1 MSSFR
6 ALGSRPCYREEADPS
21 VSPGAP
27 QGKAILPAMKTV
39 RHFRSADGRDLY
51 GLPVEAFPGFSVNLY
66 LILAGSSVL
75 LVDCGTGLESCRRQI
90 EERFEEVRE
99 RFVPGLRISD
109 VDLIV
114 VTHGHIDHF
123 GGLPWLKERTAA
135 PATVHALDRRVLSHY
150 EERVVVASKAL
161 KGFLELAGVSPQRQ
175 ARLME
180 MYLFAKGRYRSTPV
194 EAVLKEGFPEL
205 EGLDGTVEVI
215 HVPGHCPGQVCLRF
229 GDVLLTA
236 DHVLARTTPSQ
247 APEAI
252 TQNMGLGH
260 FFESLEKISGVEGI
274 RLALGGH
281 EDPMDDLYGRVREI
295 RSLHEERLQKVV
307 EICREPRTVAEIS
320 LELFGKRTSYHV
332 LLALCEAGAHVEYL
346 YQRGTLCATNVEEIE
361 RLPNPVI
368 LYQAC

>member
-1 MSSFR
+1 
-6 ALGSRPCYREEADPS
+6 
-21 VSPGAP
+21 
-27 QGKAILPAMKTV
+27 MKSV
-39 RHFRSADGRDLY
+39 RHFRSSDGRDLY
-51 GLPVEAFPGFSVNLY
+51 SLPVEAFPGFFVNLY
-66 LILAGSSVL
+66 LIANGDRVL
-75 LVDCGTGLESCRRQI
+75 LVDCGTGLESCRDQVRA
-90 EERFEEVRE
+90 RFSEIRE
-99 RFVPGLRISD
+99 RFLPGLTMED

-123 GGLPWLKERTAA
+123 GGLPWLKGETGA
-135 PATVHALDRRVLSHY
+135 PAAIHALDRRVLSNY

-161 KGFLELAGVSPQRQ
+161 ASFLELAGVSPTRR

-194 EAVLKEGFPEL
+194 EHVLEEGRPSL
-205 EGLDGTVEVI
+205 GGLDGEVEVF

-252 TQNMGLGH
+252 TQYTGLGH
-260 FFESLEKISGVEGI
+260 FFDSLEKISRVEGI

-281 EDPMDDLYGRVREI
+281 EDPIEDLYGRVKEI
-295 RSLHEERLQKVV
+295 RRLHEERLEKVL
-307 EICREPRTVAEIS
+307 EICREPQSVAQVS
-320 LELFGKRTSYHV
+320 FGLFGTRTSYHV

-346 YQRGTLCATNVEEIE
+346 YQRGHLCAVNVEEIE
-361 RLPNPVI
+361 REANPVI